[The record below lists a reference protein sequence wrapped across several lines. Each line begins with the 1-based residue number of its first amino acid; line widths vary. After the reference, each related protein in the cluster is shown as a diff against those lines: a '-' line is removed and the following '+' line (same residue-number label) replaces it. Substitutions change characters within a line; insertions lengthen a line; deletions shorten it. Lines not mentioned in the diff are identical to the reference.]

1 MIKSVL
7 ITIFL
12 ILIDF
17 GMCLAQPDPPPKEPI
32 PIDGGLIYLIL
43 GGLAIGIK
51 KIMDHRK
58 KS

>member
-1 MIKSVL
+1 
-7 ITIFL
+7 
-12 ILIDF
+12 
-17 GMCLAQPDPPPKEPI
+17 MCLAQPDPPPKEPI